1 MPFLSCCPSPE
12 TTVVAVML
20 YAPHS
25 CVARCMMPRRWRA
38 HLSPVSCSLASTVQ
52 TFPATSSICSA
63 MLDMSVVCS
72 QSRSYT
78 FSVCKI
84 VVCVCVCCACACV
97 RMRVCV
103 RLCVC
108 TCGGQRRT
116 LCISYSITHS
126 LSIPPRQGLSL
137 TLQLGWQPAGPSN
150 AVSTSPLAAVPD
162 FLCGCWGL
170 NSSPRD
176 CKASAPLTEPP
187 SQSLFDTFSKVLFW
201 LFVFYMLQRRD
212 M

>member
-12 TTVVAVML
+12 TTAVALMF

-63 MLDMSVVCS
+63 MLDMFVVCS

-84 VVCVCVCCACACV
+84 VVCVCVGV
-97 RMRVCV
+97 RALMWVCV
-103 RLCVC
+103 RARVHVCVHLW
-108 TCGGQRRT
+108 RPEEDSVYVLLHHT
-116 LCISYSITHS
+116 LPVYSPETRS
-126 LSIPPRQGLSL
+126 LAD
-137 TLQLGWQPAGPSN
+137 PA
-150 AVSTSPLAAVPD
+150 ARLAARRSQQCCLY
-162 FLCGCWGL
+162 FT
-170 NSSPRD
+170 PRSR
-176 CKASAPLTEPP
+176 A
-187 SQSLFDTFSKVLFW
+187 
-201 LFVFYMLQRRD
+201 
-212 M
+212 